1 MKVFKHLLLFI
12 ICFIASLFLCM
23 YIFDDILIRVTLSEY
38 VYLIAR
44 IFLSIV
50 LYFLV
55 ISISNKKVSKR
66 QINIIAVLYI
76 ICIISV
82 TFFKGMYGGGVSGL
96 NFNPLQIIRDFKLSS
111 NTTLLIIGNVFAYV
125 PIGIYIKYVSRIK
138 NIKLYCYFILYCL
151 IIESI
156 QYIFKLGSFD
166 INDIIMNSAGFIIGV
181 IIYMNIIKISGDL
194 K

>member
-76 ICIISV
+76 ICII
-82 TFFKGMYGGGVSGL
+82 
-96 NFNPLQIIRDFKLSS
+96 
-111 NTTLLIIGNVFAYV
+111 
-125 PIGIYIKYVSRIK
+125 IGI
-138 NIKLYCYFILYCL
+138 C
-151 IIESI
+151 
-156 QYIFKLGSFD
+156 
-166 INDIIMNSAGFIIGV
+166 
-181 IIYMNIIKISGDL
+181 
-194 K
+194 